1 MKKLMLTLAVIIGLA
16 TGADAQLLWKIS
28 GNGLAKPSYMIGTHH
43 VAPLST
49 LDSIKGFDEALSSA
63 DAVYGEVVMSEMNS
77 PETQQKMMAMA
88 MAPADSMLTVVLTP
102 EQFKMVD
109 EVVQKY
115 TMGQATLAQ
124 MAMMKPAVVAVQLA
138 MLQSMK
144 AFPGFNAAE
153 QLDQEVQRRGEAA
166 GKKIGG
172 LETVEFQLNKLLG
185 DPIATQAEDLV
196 EMARKDVGM
205 EEFAH
210 KLADCYR
217 AQDLDGMYK
226 LMLDPEMGS
235 TEAEMERLI
244 TSRNISWVDEL
255 KALMPGESVMICVGA
270 GHLPGDRGLISL
282 LREAGFTVEPY

>member
-1 MKKLMLTLAVIIGLA
+1 MKKLMLTLAVLLGAA
-16 TGADAQLLWKIS
+16 TGANAQLLWKIS
-28 GNGLAKPSYMIGTHH
+28 GNGLSKPSYMVGTHH
-43 VAPLST
+43 VAPIST
-49 LDSIKGFDEALSSA
+49 LDSIKGFDEALALA
-63 DAVYGEVVMSEMNS
+63 DAVYGEVVMADMNA

-109 EVVQKY
+109 SVVQKY

-124 MAMMKPAVVAVQLA
+124 MAMMKPAIVGVQLA

-172 LETVEFQLNKLLG
+172 LETVDFQLNMLLG
-185 DPIATQAEDLV
+185 EPIATQAADLV
-196 EMARKDVGM
+196 DMARKDEGM

-210 KLADCYR
+210 KLADSYR
-217 AQDLDGMYK
+217 AQDLDEMLR
-226 LMLDPEMGS
+226 LMLDPEMGTS
-235 TEAEMERLI
+235 EAEMERMI
-244 TSRNISWVDEL
+244 TSRNVTWVESL
-255 KALMPGESVMICVGA
+255 KTLMPEESVMICVGA
-270 GHLPGDRGLISL
+270 GHLPGDKGLISL
-282 LREAGFTVEPY
+282 LRSAGYTVEPY